1 MWKCEQMAILFAGV
15 ELPGVSIHFC
25 LVLTFLPVWI
35 PKDCNTSRPGK
46 WEVDLN
52 ITIND
57 AYWDCPGN
65 QCFCG
70 DSQIHYW
77 KWCTE
82 TILDMGFM
90 WLRFKSLWFCW
101 HFDHISQT
109 GSRPKLGWKKCRYNY
124 LEEIGR
130 REHLPLPATMPTKIT
145 KALAEGN
152 TGHVLALFT
161 LNLFQEPM
169 VRNEHSGVRLRGRF

>member
-1 MWKCEQMAILFAGV
+1 MWKCEQMAILFADV
-15 ELPGVSIHFC
+15 VLLGVSIHFC

-130 REHLPLPATMPTKIT
+130 GEHLPLPATMPTKIT